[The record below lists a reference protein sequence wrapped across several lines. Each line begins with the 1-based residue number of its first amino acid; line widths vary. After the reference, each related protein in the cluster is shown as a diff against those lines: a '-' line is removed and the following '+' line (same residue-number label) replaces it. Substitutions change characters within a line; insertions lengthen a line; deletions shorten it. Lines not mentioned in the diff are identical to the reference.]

1 MNPRFSLVIV
11 ALLLGLGS
19 AFLLLKPPTTDTPQA
34 PAPAEPAEPAETP
47 PPERRTRPAES
58 DAFFILAVSWQPA
71 FCESASGK
79 PECRSQSRDRF
90 DASHFTLHG
99 LWPEDQY
106 CGVSARDEAT
116 DRDGRWSALPA
127 PDLSS
132 ALRRDLET
140 AMPGTLS
147 QLDRHEWIKHGTCF
161 PGDAEAY
168 FAASLALL
176 DQLNAS
182 PVRELFAGNIGKRLT
197 QRQIRAAF
205 DKGFGPGTGD
215 SVRIACDDDGNR
227 TLVTEL
233 TLGLWGTIDTA
244 PVLATLLEAANPTR
258 GGCEAG
264 IVDPVGLQ

>member
-1 MNPRFSLVIV
+1 MNPRFSLAIV
-11 ALLLGLGS
+11 AVLLGLGS
-19 AFLLLKPPTTDTPQA
+19 AFLLLQPPTAHIPRATA
-34 PAPAEPAEPAETP
+34 PAEPAETP
-47 PPERRTRPAES
+47 APERRTRPAES

-71 FCESASGK
+71 FCESAPGK

-106 CGVSARDEAT
+106 CDVSARDEAT

-127 PDLSS
+127 PDLSA

-182 PVRELFAGNIGKRLT
+182 PVRELFAANIGKRLT

-205 DKGFGPGTGD
+205 DTGFGAGTGD
-215 SVRIACDDDGNR
+215 SVRIACDDDGDR

-233 TLGLWGTIDTA
+233 TLGLWGIIDTA
-244 PVLATLLEAANPTR
+244 PDLATLLEAANPTR

-264 IVDPVGLQ
+264 IIDPVGLQ

>member
-1 MNPRFSLVIV
+1 MNPRLSLAIAAV
-11 ALLLGLGS
+11 LLVLGA
-19 AFLLLKPPTTDTPQA
+19 AFLLLQPATTVTPQA
-34 PAPAEPAEPAETP
+34 SVPSP
-47 PPERRTRPAES
+47 PPVTEPRSEAAES

-71 FCESASGK
+71 FCESAPGK

-106 CGVSARDEAT
+106 CDVSARDEAT

-127 PDLSS
+127 PDLSA

-182 PVRELFAGNIGKRLT
+182 PVRELFAANIGKRLT

-205 DKGFGPGTGD
+205 DTGFGAGTGD
-215 SVRIACDDDGNR
+215 SVRIACDDDGDR

-233 TLGLWGTIDTA
+233 TLGLWGIIDTA
-244 PVLATLLEAANPTR
+244 PDLATLLEAANPTR